1 MDFTNEDLQDGIRDF
16 KDGEKIDWQLLK
28 LFFHQHHGFS
38 RRTEDDEHGIGF
50 ALNGREF
57 VVYIMEISETDDGTL
72 RAEKMMEP
80 FRIGL
85 VPTTVEKLKSMV
97 NIADRVAPKTE
108 GVDDPDNKD
117 GMYG

>member
-1 MDFTNEDLQDGIRDF
+1 MDFTNEDLQDGFRDF
-16 KDGEKIDWQLLK
+16 KDGDKIDWQLLK

-38 RRTEDDEHGIGF
+38 RRTEDDKHGIGF
-50 ALNGREF
+50 ALSGREF
-57 VVYIMEISETDDGTL
+57 VVYVMELTENENDVL
-72 RAEKMMEP
+72 RAEKAIPP

-85 VPTTVEKLKSMV
+85 VPTTVEKLKGMV

-108 GVDDPDNKD
+108 GVDDPSNED